1 MISSISIS
9 NYRIF
14 DQEVALDLVGD
25 MKTRL
30 LSNNIIK
37 DGNINILK
45 SAGIYGIN
53 NCGKTSFIA
62 GVKTIK
68 EVLHGDQKF
77 DKDPNLFFNNPI
89 SSFSI
94 SFKNRE
100 SSSWFTYSFSF
111 DCSKN
116 IFSQEKLIS
125 FAKDSSNHFSKK
137 IIFERDFDN
146 NHFSLFGK
154 EDKTTITLVSSS
166 LPLMYALS
174 SSNRQVEKYRHE
186 LMAASDSIVIVSMFN
201 IPLSKT
207 IDVLKDGTD
216 EEKNEII
223 TFIKNADLSLTN
235 VEFNPEANVSFL
247 DTKGGDISEDVLKES
262 PNIGDLSKL
271 CSTYHDKKVP
281 SLVFDSSGTKKIEAL
296 SSYVVEALKGGRT
309 LFIDELDSGL
319 HFKLTRAIV
328 SLFNN
333 SGNDKGQMV
342 FTTHDIMLLD
352 TRRLMRKEQ
361 IWFID
366 RDASGHVVLYP
377 LSKFTANMG
386 TRETS
391 DLLKEYERG
400 DFGALPDPHFAET
413 LISLIKEGANR

>member
-9 NYRIF
+9 NYRVF
-14 DQEVALDLVGD
+14 DQEVTLDLVGD

-37 DGNINILK
+37 DGNMNILK

-62 GVKTIK
+62 GVRTIK
-68 EVLHGDQKF
+68 QVLCGNQNF
-77 DKDPNLFFNNPI
+77 DNDPNLFSNNPI

-94 SFKNRE
+94 SFKNRG
-100 SSSWFTYSFSF
+100 SLSWFTYSFSY
-111 DCSKN
+111 DSSKN
-116 IFSQEKLIS
+116 VFGQEKLIS
-125 FAKDSSNHFSKK
+125 FSKDSSNHFCKK
-137 IIFERDFDN
+137 TIFERDFIN

-154 EDKTTITLVSSS
+154 EAKATITLVSAS

-174 SSNRQVEKYRHE
+174 DSNEQVNKFRNE
-186 LMAASDSIVIVSMFN
+186 LIAASNSIVVVSMFN

-207 IDVLKDGTD
+207 VGVLKNGSET
-216 EEKNEII
+216 EKNEIL
-223 TFIKNADLSLTN
+223 TFIKSADLSLTN
-235 VEFNPEANVSFL
+235 VEFNPEAKVSFL

-296 SSYVVEALKGGRT
+296 SSYVVEALKEGKT

-366 RDASGHVVLYP
+366 RDKNGHVIFYP
-377 LSKFTANMG
+377 LSKFTADMG
-386 TRETS
+386 TRDTS
-391 DLLKEYERG
+391 DLLKEYGRG
-400 DFGALPDPHFAET
+400 DFGALPDPHFADT
-413 LISLIKEGANR
+413 LISLIKEGANK